1 VDQQAERRELYNGFG
16 DGLALAFQI
25 ALTPVIF
32 GGLGYLIDRWIDKV
46 PLFTIVLFLVSM
58 IGVFLSQWLQYEYRM
73 QQADAKAVWRKRPA
87 TGADA

>member
-32 GGLGYLIDRWIDKV
+32 GGLGYLIDRAIDRV
-46 PLFTIVLFLVSM
+46 PLFTIILFLVSM
-58 IGVFLSQWLQYEYRM
+58 VGVFISQWAQYEHRM
-73 QQADAKAVWRKRPA
+73 KQADAEAAWAPRAERRP
-87 TGADA
+87 